1 MSDDINKL
9 KNYVN
14 KKVTK
19 LQPNLQHGM
28 PKIRK
33 QITGKTISN
42 AIIDIHNID
51 SPVIVW
57 KIENSLK
64 KGKSTAPESDGIT

>member
-1 MSDDINKL
+1 MECLKSENKSQA
-9 KNYVN
+9 
-14 KKVTK
+14 K
-19 LQPNLQHGM
+19 L
-28 PKIRK
+28 
-33 QITGKTISN
+33 SN